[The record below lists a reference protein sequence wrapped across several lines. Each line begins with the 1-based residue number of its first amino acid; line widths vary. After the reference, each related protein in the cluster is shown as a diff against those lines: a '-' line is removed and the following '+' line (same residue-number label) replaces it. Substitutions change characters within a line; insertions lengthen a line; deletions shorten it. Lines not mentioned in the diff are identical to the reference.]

1 MALNGGRVGCPVFFF
16 STQQIDLP
24 VGTSARRRNSSRQLT
39 ITFVQSSHFRG
50 EARLDRVEG
59 SVTVAAG
66 TQVGESYARRSLA
79 NSDAPR
85 WSVPSCQYAI
95 QQLYLS
101 PRPLSLVRLFD
112 FSLYIC
118 ITYKG
123 FHDELAALSAMV
135 SARLAPPFS
144 S

>member
-1 MALNGGRVGCPVFFF
+1 MLRVGVFRRA
-16 STQQIDLP
+16 STL
-24 VGTSARRRNSSRQLT
+24 L
-39 ITFVQSSHFRG
+39 
-50 EARLDRVEG
+50 
-59 SVTVAAG
+59 
-66 TQVGESYARRSLA
+66 
-79 NSDAPR
+79 
-85 WSVPSCQYAI
+85 I